1 MYVDYDKLPIE
12 ELENFAYI
20 EDNKLALS
28 IYNKIPEAIEE
39 YNRKNDAD
47 YNYEIYDAVRA
58 VRWLYEEIEWVKYED
73 KERIRYV
80 AVNEDFHPY
89 QNHVEVRKERGSI
102 NWVVE
107 GHFGEYGEDVEVQVI
122 KDAKGFKDAQT
133 KAVAVVALWIQ
144 QGSELSVS

>member
-12 ELENFAYI
+12 ELENVAYL
-20 EDNKLALS
+20 ENNKLALS

-47 YNYEIYDAVRA
+47 YNYESFDAVNA

-80 AVNEDFHPY
+80 AINEDFHPY
-89 QNHVEVRKERGSI
+89 NNHVEVRKERGSNSWI
-102 NWVVE
+102 VE
-107 GHFGEYGEDVEVQVI
+107 AHFGEYGEHVEVERI
-122 KDAKGFKDAQT
+122 KGAKGFKDAQT
-133 KAVAVVALWIQ
+133 KAVSQVALWIQ
-144 QGSELSVS
+144 QGGELSVS